1 MWPAL
6 LKVIGPMVAQGLM
19 GGGQQ
24 QQDPMAA
31 YRMRMMQGMGQT
43 PQYPQQPVGGGVQQ
57 QPQGGMFNQGFG
69 VDRQKWEMMQ
79 MLARRLG
86 GGGGGGMGGGY

>member
-1 MWPAL
+1 MWGQIIGL
-6 LKVIGPMVAQGLM
+6 LGSLL

-24 QQDPMAA
+24 QERDPMADYQA
-31 YRMRMMQGMGQT
+31 RMRMGMGQT
-43 PQYPQQPVGGGVQQ
+43 PNYPEPQAGGMGGAQ

-86 GGGGGGMGGGY
+86 GGGGGGGGMGGGY